1 MSPHMH
7 EVQAAGGA
15 STAAVRGAASP
26 PDVLHGVLGGVAI
39 DPVIVARV
47 ALQARL
53 QESIA
58 RQELERERERTEAL
72 EALVRQ
78 LSMELSVARKAVAS
92 HSDALKGEC
101 I

>member
-1 MSPHMH
+1 MH
-7 EVQAAGGA
+7 EPQAAGD
-15 STAAVRGAASP
+15 TAAAAARRAASP
-26 PDVLHGVLGGVAI
+26 ADVLQRVLAGVAS